1 MNAARNLTLT
11 MLLCLLVCLSG
22 CTGRESR
29 REPERYSLYFLRADL
44 TDAAGDGALQP
55 IDSGITVAPDAA
67 PDETARELL
76 SALLRG
82 PESDAY
88 RNTLPAGTA
97 LNSLALEG
105 SRATVDFSR
114 TYGTL
119 SGISLT
125 LADYAVTLTLTQ
137 IPEISMVRITVGGQT
152 LDYRDRQSFTARD
165 VLLLPDGD
173 VVGTVTLPLYFP
185 DASGALVPEERTLN
199 LYEGDTQV
207 EVVARAVENGP
218 DNRELYA
225 AFPEGFRVRSVW
237 QETDICF
244 VNLSS
249 ALLET
254 LPENANV
261 SLALLS
267 LDRSLHGLESVREV
281 RYLVDGEF
289 LDHYGD
295 IRLMEPYA
303 RTQ

>member
-1 MNAARNLTLT
+1 MKRALKILDT
-11 MLLCLLVCLSG
+11 LLCVLIMAGCGARPGSG
-22 CTGRESR
+22 RT
-29 REPERYSLYFLRADL
+29 PEYYSLYFLRGDL
-44 TDAAGDGALQP
+44 RDAAGSGALQAVP
-55 IDSGITVAPDAA
+55 SAVPVDPDAA
-67 PDETARELL
+67 PEDTARELL

-82 PESDAY
+82 SDGDAY

-97 LNSLALEG
+97 LNAVTLEG

-114 TYGTL
+114 PYASL
-119 SGISLT
+119 SGIGLT

-185 DASGALVPEERTLN
+185 DASGELVPEERTLN

-218 DNRELYA
+218 ENRELSG

-237 QETDICF
+237 QEDDICF

-254 LPENANV
+254 LPDNVNV
-261 SLALLS
+261 SVALLS
-267 LDRSLHGLESVREV
+267 LDRSLHALESVREV

-289 LDHYGD
+289 LDRYGNV
-295 IRLMEPYA
+295 RLMEPYEI
-303 RTQ
+303 T